1 MLWLVSVPDL
11 KLFCPLDIRSDVFLV
26 LSRKTILMPDHQT
39 TATRIAE
46 YLTEALCYP
55 GQVEPNTDLLEAGLV
70 DSLMIM
76 DLVEH
81 LQVTYGLHITAADLK
96 PQNFR
101 SAAAMSQLVAR
112 KQNASGHLSV
122 S

>member
-1 MLWLVSVPDL
+1 
-11 KLFCPLDIRSDVFLV
+11 
-26 LSRKTILMPDHQT
+26 MPDNQT
-39 TATRIAE
+39 TADRITE

-55 GQVEPNTDLLEAGLV
+55 GQLEPDTDLLDAGLV

-101 SAAAMSQLVAR
+101 SATAMSQLVAR
-112 KQNASGHLSV
+112 KQNASSQLSV